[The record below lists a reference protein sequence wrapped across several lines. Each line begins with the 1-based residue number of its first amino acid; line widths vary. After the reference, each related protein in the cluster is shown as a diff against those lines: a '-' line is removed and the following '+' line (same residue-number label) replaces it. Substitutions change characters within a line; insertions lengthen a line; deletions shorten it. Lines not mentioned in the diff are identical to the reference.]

1 MPFVKVVKN
10 KAYFMRYQVKFRRRR
25 EGKTD
30 YFARRRLI
38 AQDKNK
44 YNTPKYRLIVRFTN
58 ADIICQV
65 AYAKIEGD
73 YIIASAY
80 AHELPRY
87 GVPVGLTNYSAAYCT
102 GLLLARRLLSKYD
115 LADKYP
121 GQEEVDGEDYNVDDA
136 IDGPGTFKAYL
147 DVGLTRT
154 TTGTRV
160 FAVMKGACDGGMNIP
175 HSPSRFVGYDNEQ
188 DELSA
193 ETLRKYIFGGH
204 VADYMRHLQE
214 EDEDK
219 YKSHF
224 SRFIA
229 NGITADR
236 IEDMYKNA
244 HAKIRENPAAVKKP
258 KREPKEKKRFNRMKM
273 SLKQRRDRVKQR
285 KEAHLRPQEE

>member
-258 KREPKEKKRFNRMKM
+258 KREPKEKKRFNRAKM

>member
-1 MPFVKVVKN
+1 
-10 KAYFMRYQVKFRRRR
+10 MRYQVKFRRRR

-258 KREPKEKKRFNRMKM
+258 KREPKEKKRFNRAKM